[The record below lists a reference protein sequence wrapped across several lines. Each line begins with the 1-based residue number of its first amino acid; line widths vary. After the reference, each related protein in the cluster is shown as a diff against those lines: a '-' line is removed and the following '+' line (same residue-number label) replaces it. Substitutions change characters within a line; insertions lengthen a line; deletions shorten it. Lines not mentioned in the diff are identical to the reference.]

1 MRCMRGCIPASRVQ
15 FKSLGGCGGPLLV
28 SSAILRDRTES
39 QGGLQYHTRPSC
51 GTGGAIQAL
60 RVPLKSLGGRM
71 GSYGGLRSPV
81 PRKRLYRYLQI
92 LRVLLHGH

>member
-1 MRCMRGCIPASRVQ
+1 MYAMYEGLYSSLQGAVQVSRWWW
-15 FKSLGGCGGPLLV
+15 GPLLV

-71 GSYGGLRSPV
+71 GSYGGLQYHASD
-81 PRKRLYRYLQI
+81 YTDT
-92 LRVLLHGH
+92 